1 MMTFLQLG
9 RLMHQLAG
17 IAAIATAV
25 MLIYKGFQYSV
36 TAGVVS
42 LLFSWTV
49 FVGGFFQG
57 VLLDDWTAFRIGL
70 LGGVLY
76 IFGMLWTG
84 VAMGLIVRSDFD
96 EPEFATVSVRD
107 HWIGLG
113 GRLNRRG
120 LVLRVVL
127 TVAGMSPVISLT
139 DRINGWVGEV
149 FFLGVIL
156 WALSI
161 YMSAL
166 VRRLHDV
173 SINGWFVLVG
183 WIPGLG
189 QVLLLLLLLIPGAK
203 DENRHGVCPTG
214 VDVAGPQ
221 FH

>member
-25 MLIYKGFQYSV
+25 MLIYKGFQHSV

-76 IFGMLWTG
+76 IFGMVWTG
-84 VAMGLIVRSDFD
+84 VAIGLIERSNPNSDL
-96 EPEFATVSVRD
+96 PTNSVRD

-113 GRLNRRG
+113 GRINRRG

-127 TVAGMSPVISLT
+127 TVAGLSPAISLT
-139 DRINGWVGEV
+139 DRINGWVAEV

-166 VRRLHDV
+166 IRRLHDV
-173 SINGWFVLVG
+173 SINGWFVLVV

-189 QVLLLLLLLIPGAK
+189 QVVLLLLLLIPGAK

-214 VDVAGPQ
+214 VDVAGPD